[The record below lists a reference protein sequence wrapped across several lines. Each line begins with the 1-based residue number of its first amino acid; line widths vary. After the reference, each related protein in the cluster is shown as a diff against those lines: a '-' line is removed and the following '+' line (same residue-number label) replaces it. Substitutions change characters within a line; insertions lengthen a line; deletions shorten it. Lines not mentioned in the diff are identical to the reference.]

1 MINSELNKNETRRAV
16 FDIIKQ
22 DLTQDP
28 PKTDCIKTIINE
40 LIEALC
46 KFVPSKKQIHVQI
59 KKEIYQEDINIETM
73 PVIIYGLISW
83 IEKFQCPVDDVIT
96 KRWRNDFQNTQDYL
110 SFIVSFL
117 EEYYDHSE
125 KVYRQV
131 WEARKRFVSGESVIP
146 PEHRHKVEG
155 KNGIPFNMKTGRN

>member
-1 MINSELNKNETRRAV
+1 MINTELNKNETRKAL
-16 FDIIKQ
+16 FDIIKR
-22 DLTQDP
+22 DLVQDP
-28 PKTDCIKTIINE
+28 PQTDYIKTIINE

-59 KKEIYQEDINIETM
+59 KKEIYKEDINVETM

-96 KRWRNDFQNTQDYL
+96 KRWRSDFQNTQDYL

-146 PEHRHKVEG
+146 PEHRPKVEG
-155 KNGIPFNMKTGRN
+155 KNGVPFNMKTGRN

>member
-1 MINSELNKNETRRAV
+1 
-16 FDIIKQ
+16 
-22 DLTQDP
+22 
-28 PKTDCIKTIINE
+28 
-40 LIEALC
+40 
-46 KFVPSKKQIHVQI
+46 
-59 KKEIYQEDINIETM
+59 M

-96 KRWRNDFQNTQDYL
+96 KRWRSDFQNTQDYL

-146 PEHRHKVEG
+146 PEHRPKVEG
-155 KNGIPFNMKTGRN
+155 KNGVPFNMKTGRN